1 VWSLPANQAV
11 AYGADMDYCI
21 VESESGQELV
31 LIAQDLLLS
40 LSEKLR
46 LKAQPL
52 ATFKGFNQI
61 CQKLLEN
68 NSLNFRNN
76 FAGSKVQ
83 AHVRKN

>member
-1 VWSLPANQAV
+1 
-11 AYGADMDYCI
+11 MDYCI